1 MRRIAIGVVL
11 VGGASCAF
19 DVPVPLE
26 APAVTMDVSAPV
38 TAAVDASCS
47 SDDAPTCAGIA
58 ALCAAEADAPCM
70 PVSLPAQ
77 FPKQVDGQDAGS
89 LLPAA
94 LVDAARPQAAVPV
107 DLTGLLAAAGAD
119 DPSKVE
125 NVTIAGLALAF
136 VDNALTFDA
145 PVLDLYVGEYT
156 TSIDAP
162 LLIEQGAVVKF
173 GTLGQEK
180 DAQSGEFTV
189 GQRALTSGKVP
200 VTFNE
205 GGEKIFNDRVKQFK
219 FVLVAAAPAGQNL
232 RLASSP
238 ADDSKYASPTGK
250 TDLVISGDLV
260 YTIDPLQLASDA
272 ADAATQQ

>member
-1 MRRIAIGVVL
+1 
-11 VGGASCAF
+11 
-19 DVPVPLE
+19 
-26 APAVTMDVSAPV
+26 
-38 TAAVDASCS
+38 
-47 SDDAPTCAGIA
+47 
-58 ALCAAEADAPCM
+58 
-70 PVSLPAQ
+70 
-77 FPKQVDGQDAGS
+77 
-89 LLPAA
+89 
-94 LVDAARPQAAVPV
+94 
-107 DLTGLLAAAGAD
+107 
-119 DPSKVE
+119 
-125 NVTIAGLALAF
+125 
-136 VDNALTFDA
+136 
-145 PVLDLYVGEYT
+145 VGEYT

-272 ADAATQQ
+272 GDDAATQQ